1 MVPLFIKESKM
12 KYEGMIFRPP
22 SEADS
27 LILQVTVGCSY
38 NRCTFCSAYQG
49 KRFRIKSFEEIQED
63 VDEVSPYKIRRV
75 FLADG
80 DALSIPQ
87 KGLLQ
92 ILSYLKARLKGLE
105 RVGIYANAKD
115 ILRKDVEE
123 LKALKDLGLGI
134 VYLGLESGD
143 PGVLRRI
150 KKNATVDQLIR
161 AGKRVKESKILLS
174 VTVILGIGG
183 VEGSQAHAAETG
195 RVLSAMDPDYVGALS
210 LMIVPGTPIAK
221 EIETGNLVLPTPFG
235 LIQELETM
243 ITNCQFTHCF
253 FASNHASNYLPL
265 RIQMPEQKEG
275 GLKRIREVLQRKDP
289 ELLKPE
295 YLRAL

>member
-1 MVPLFIKESKM
+1 M

-38 NRCTFCSAYQG
+38 NRCTFCAAYQK
-49 KRFRIKSFEEIQED
+49 KRFRIKRFEEVKEDIDEASPFKIQ
-63 VDEVSPYKIRRV
+63 RV

-87 KGLLQ
+87 KGLLE
-92 ILSYLKARLKGLE
+92 ILSYLKLRLKGVE

-115 ILRKDVEE
+115 ILRKGVEE
-123 LKALKDLGLGI
+123 LRALKDMGLGI
-134 VYLGLESGD
+134 LYLGLESGD
-143 PGVLRRI
+143 PEVLKRI

-161 AGKRVKESKILLS
+161 AGRRVKESGILLS

-183 VEGSQAHAAETG
+183 VGHSQRHATETG
-195 RVLSAMDPDYVGALS
+195 KVLTEMDPDYVGALS

-221 EIETGNLVLPTPFG
+221 EIETGDLILPTPFG

-243 ITNCQFTHCF
+243 ITHCQCTRCF

-265 RIQMPEQKEG
+265 RIQMPEQKEEA
-275 GLKRIREVLQRKDP
+275 LERIREVLKRRDP
-289 ELLKPE
+289 DLLRPE

>member
-1 MVPLFIKESKM
+1 M

-38 NRCTFCSAYQG
+38 NRCTFCAAYQG
-49 KRFRIKSFEEIQED
+49 KRFRIKSLEEIKED
-63 VDEVSPYKIRRV
+63 VDEVSSYKIRRV

-87 KGLLQ
+87 KGLIQ
-92 ILSYLKARLKGLE
+92 ILSYLHAKLKGLE

-134 VYLGLESGD
+134 LYLGLESGD
-143 PGVLRRI
+143 PEVLKRI

-161 AGKRVKESKILLS
+161 AGKRVKESGVALS

-183 VEGSQAHAAETG
+183 VEGSQSHAVETG
-195 RVLSAMDPDYVGALS
+195 KVLSEMDPDYVGALS

-221 EIETGNLVLPTPFG
+221 EIETGTLVLPTPFA

-243 ITNCQFTHCF
+243 IANCQFTHCF

-265 RIQMPEQKEG
+265 RIQMPEEKEEA
-275 GLKRIREVLQRKDP
+275 LMRIREVLRRKDP
-289 ELLKPE
+289 DLLRPE

>member
-1 MVPLFIKESKM
+1 M

-22 SEADS
+22 SEAES

-38 NRCTFCSAYQG
+38 NRCTFCGAYQG
-49 KRFRIKSFEEIQED
+49 RTFRIKSFEEVKED
-63 VDEVSPYKIRRV
+63 IDEASSYLPGIRRV

-80 DALSIPQ
+80 DALALPQ
-87 KGLLQ
+87 KNLLR
-92 ILSYLKARLKGLE
+92 ILDTLKGKLRGLE
-105 RVGIYANAKD
+105 RVGIYANARD
-115 ILRKDVEE
+115 ILQKNVEE

-134 VYLGLESGD
+134 IYLGLESGNRE
-143 PGVLRRI
+143 VLKRI

-161 AGKRVKESKILLS
+161 ASRMVKRSGILLS

-183 VEGSQAHAAETG
+183 REYSQAHAEDTG
-195 RVLSAMDPDYVGALS
+195 RVLSEMDPDFVGALS
-210 LMIVPGTPIAK
+210 LMIVPGTPIEQ
-221 EIETGNLVLPTPFG
+221 EIEKGKLILPNPFE

-243 ITNCQFTHCF
+243 IKNCQATKCF

-265 RIQMPEQKEG
+265 RIQLPEEKEEA
-275 GLKRIREVLQRKDP
+275 LRRIREVLRRKDP
-289 ELLKPE
+289 ALLRPE